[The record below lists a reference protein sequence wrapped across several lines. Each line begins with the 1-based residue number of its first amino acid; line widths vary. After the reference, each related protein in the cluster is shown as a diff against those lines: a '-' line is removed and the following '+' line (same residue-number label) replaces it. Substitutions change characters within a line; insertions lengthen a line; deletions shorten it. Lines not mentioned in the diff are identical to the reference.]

1 LIKRIYHPFW
11 EWEEIDANMWGT
23 ISNKKRAIKKAIEFT
38 SDHKKYGR
46 FMVKVILT
54 WPISC
59 ENALTDRM
67 LNRKAWIG
75 HAAVALALGIPENIT
90 REAWGQLT
98 SEQQLLANREAERA
112 ISIWEHAKEK
122 NISVQEALDEK
133 MLF

>member
-1 LIKRIYHPFW
+1 MIKRIYHPFW

>member
-1 LIKRIYHPFW
+1 
-11 EWEEIDANMWGT
+11 MWGT